1 MENTSKIKYILYLN
15 DISEV
20 ENLYYEGLTF
30 QLVNTRIYNLI
41 QNIQNRKSENIL
53 GTFLF
58 STYIHNKFS
67 DNET

>member
-30 QLVNTRIYNLI
+30 QVVNTRIYNLI
-41 QNIQNRKSENIL
+41 QKY
-53 GTFLF
+53 T
-58 STYIHNKFS
+58 K
-67 DNET
+67 